1 MPHGHAHIMIWITPQ
16 LSIDENEIEL
26 LFIRASGP
34 GGQNV
39 NKVSSAVQLRFD
51 AAHSLT
57 LPEDVRLRLGRLAGR
72 RMTEDGMLLIEASRF
87 RTQNRNREDAM
98 SRLIELIRSAIEK
111 PKPRVKTRPTLASK
125 RRRLEGKQ
133 QRGEVKR
140 LRKGPVSTD

>member
-1 MPHGHAHIMIWITPQ
+1 MIWITPQ

-51 AAHSLT
+51 AAHCLT
-57 LPEDVRLRLGRLAGR
+57 LPDDVRLRLGRLAGR
-72 RMTEDGMLLIEASRF
+72 RMTEDGVLLIEASRF

-98 SRLIELIRSAIEK
+98 ARLIELIRSAIEK

-140 LRKGPVSTD
+140 LRKGPASTD